1 VKDRFIPEQRTF
13 NLAAPTLYR
22 KGPLYTLPNLLLYKV
37 CAVGLGIA
45 RGAIDDFIALA
56 QNKPVTFKSP
66 SASKAMLRDETY
78 AQCTVAQAEAMVSSA
93 RGFVFEAF
101 GDVWDALLTGALP
114 SLKQRAR
121 ARLAMVHASTACTQA
136 VELLYKANGGS
147 SVYAGNA
154 FDRRLRDIQTA
165 NQHTTMSLKTW
176 EVTGR
181 VLLGLEPNYG
191 LLF

>member
-1 VKDRFIPEQRTF
+1 
-13 NLAAPTLYR
+13 
-22 KGPLYTLPNLLLYKV
+22 LYTLPNLLLYKGAALV
-37 CAVGLGIA
+37 SGIA

-56 QNKPVTFKSP
+56 KNKPITFKSP

-93 RGFVFEAF
+93 RGFVFEAI
-101 GDVWDALLTGALP
+101 GDMWNTLLSGDLP
-114 SLKQRAR
+114 SLWQRAR

-136 VELLYKANGGS
+136 VELLYKASGGS
-147 SVYAGNA
+147 SVYTGNP
-154 FDRRLRDIQTA
+154 FDRRLRDIQTV
-165 NQHTTMSLKTW
+165 NQHTVVSLKTW